1 MAQTRASPG
10 HALTAAAPID
20 TVSDRAV
27 SSGVVDTSA
36 DPVRCRGRPDR
47 RAARSGREAH
57 RRGADP
63 RDASPGPALLAL
75 HRPGGWDGRDL
86 HDRPADAQRGRERR
100 GCALQARRD
109 RRGGRHAPGALVPRS
124 HGMGTQA
131 RDRQRRR
138 RQHRQSPHRAAP
150 AGAAA
155 HEHDALDA
163 LGVRDHRG
171 APRRGG
177 GRLPVARRAVH
188 DGLHAQHVRRAGR
201 WRLWPGGHD
210 AVQAARQAHPRGA
223 RAGGARDGRARRV
236 AGERRAIR
244 ARRQRA
250 CGRRASGRVPAQ
262 GGDPAGVQARPV
274 AAAAEGILGL
284 SAHVQRAV
292 WCFEHDLV
300 ATASVFTGGAWDSH
314 TRNAQNQT
322 RLTPYLVAILDRLF
336 GELDRRSNAH
346 GPLSEQT
353 AVVVASELG
362 RFPYL
367 NQAQGKDHYPQTS
380 MLFYGKPFRAG
391 KFGDTGKQL
400 EGLPVSVSTGRAGG
414 GSPEPLRLDDVGAT
428 ALLLAGID
436 PEKYGFTGRRLD
448 FLVEA

>member
-1 MAQTRASPG
+1 LLTRRQILSGAG
-10 HALTAAAPID
+10 AGLIAALLDPAARRIAAARTP
-20 TVSDRAV
+20 
-27 SSGVVDTSA
+27 
-36 DPVRCRGRPDR
+36 
-47 RAARSGREAH
+47 
-57 RRGADP
+57 
-63 RDASPGPALLAL
+63 
-75 HRPGGWDGRDL
+75 
-86 HDRPADAQRGRERR
+86 
-100 GCALQARRD
+100 
-109 RRGGRHAPGALVPRS
+109 
-124 HGMGTQA
+124 GTQA
-131 RDRQRRR
+131 RGPRYWLCIVPAGGMDAIYTTDPRMRSEVASGVDVPYKPAEIVEAGGMRLGPLFRGLTAWAPRLAIVNGVAVNTANHHTGLLQLARLRTSTTR
-138 RQHRQSPHRAAP
+138 WTPSAFEIIGAHRDGAAVGYLSLGAQYTTAYTPSMFGEPDDGAYGPADTTLFKLLDKLTPEELELAGRVMAEHAASLASAGRSERDASARAAAEQ
-150 AGAAA
+150 AGAFLRKAA
-155 HEHDALDA
+155 T
-163 LGVRDHRG
+163 
-171 APRRGG
+171 
-177 GRLPVARRAVH
+177 LPAFK
-188 DGLHAQHVRRAGR
+188 
-201 WRLWPGGHD
+201 P
-210 AVQAARQAHPRGA
+210 
-223 RAGGARDGRARRV
+223 
-236 AGERRAIR
+236 
-244 ARRQRA
+244 
-250 CGRRASGRVPAQ
+250 
-262 GGDPAGVQARPV
+262 DPWLPPPMSPI
-274 AAAAEGILGL
+274 EGILGL